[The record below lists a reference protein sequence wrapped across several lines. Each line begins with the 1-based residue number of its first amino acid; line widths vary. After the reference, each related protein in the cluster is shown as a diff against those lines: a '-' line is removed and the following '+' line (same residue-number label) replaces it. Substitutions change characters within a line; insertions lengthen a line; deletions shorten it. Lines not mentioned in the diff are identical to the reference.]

1 MIGDSVAPEPGASVA
16 AALLFAI
23 SLGLLQADSERHPE
37 VIAFVSVDRLRVV
50 APLFPG
56 DTITVRE
63 TIQSVNPI
71 NIASGL
77 LETSQEVLNQ
87 SGDTVLRY
95 AAKFLVRRRPV
106 E

>member
-1 MIGDSVAPEPGASVA
+1 M
-16 AALLFAI
+16 
-23 SLGLLQADSERHPE
+23 QADSERHPE